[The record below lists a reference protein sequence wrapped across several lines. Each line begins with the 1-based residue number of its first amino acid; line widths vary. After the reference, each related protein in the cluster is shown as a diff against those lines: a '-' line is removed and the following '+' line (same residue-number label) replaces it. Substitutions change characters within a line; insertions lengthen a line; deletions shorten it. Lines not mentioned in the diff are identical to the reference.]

1 MITIFFKNLVCKKKR
16 KKKGGKKKH
25 SSVLR
30 KWCATNKRKAFE
42 YDENISAKNKG
53 QETEL

>member
-1 MITIFFKNLVCKKKR
+1 LVCKKKR

-42 YDENISAKNKG
+42 YDENISAKKKG
-53 QETEL
+53 RRQSFE